1 MKKEELVELKV
12 GDFVERNLHGAGHVT
27 KAENSEV
34 FHIDKT
40 AGVFWVEE
48 WDETYLK
55 DSVYAYS
62 LETGKSIN
70 NYMPGFYNQ
79 VTAIVKN

>member
-1 MKKEELVELKV
+1 MKKEQLAELKI
-12 GDFVERNLHGAGHVT
+12 GDFVARNLHGAGHTT
-27 KAENSEV
+27 KGENAEV

-40 AGVFWVEE
+40 AGLFWVEE
-48 WDETYLK
+48 WDEEYFK

-70 NYMPGFYNQ
+70 NYVPGFYNQ